1 MAQKKKSSKKKKST
15 LFAAACV
22 LLGLLVILIIF
33 LVKKDQI
40 FTNLKETAF
49 FDKVFGSTPTA
60 IEKHEPAEPKKTET
74 IPLKNDEVTIKIE
87 SEEAPVAKYS
97 EPEAEVSKD
106 SEKPIVSA
114 GSEAASTGEKEVVS
128 TGSTTVKTEKE
139 TKSVATG
146 TSELQLCFVNID
158 GDGSV
163 VRQLV
168 KRKVPKSDSP
178 LTASINLL
186 LNGPDTT
193 LSAERNLMSLIPAGT
208 KLLSAKVSGG
218 VAYLNFNDAFEINT
232 YGVEGYIHQLEQ
244 IVYTATAFSTVNSVQ
259 FLIEGEKRDYLGS
272 EGVLIASP
280 LSRSSF

>member
-1 MAQKKKSSKKKKST
+1 MAQKKKSSKKKNTT
-15 LFAAACV
+15 LFSAACV

-60 IEKHEPAEPKKTET
+60 IEKHEPAEPKKKET
-74 IPLKNDEVTIKIE
+74 ISLKNDEVTIKLE
-87 SEEAPVAKYS
+87 DEEISSPKYS
-97 EPEAEVSKD
+97 EPEEPAEVSKATESAKP
-106 SEKPIVSA
+106 SENVKPKEEVK
-114 GSEAASTGEKEVVS
+114 ETPKKVEEKKPVVAST
-128 TGSTTVKTEKE
+128 T
-139 TKSVATG
+139 
-146 TSELQLCFVNID
+146 ELQLCFVNID

-163 VRQLV
+163 GRQII
-168 KRKVPKSDSP
+168 KRKISKSDSP
-178 LTASINLL
+178 LTSAINLL
-186 LNGPDTT
+186 LQGPDTT
-193 LSAERNLMSLIPAGT
+193 ISAERNLMSLIPSGT

>member
-1 MAQKKKSSKKKKST
+1 MAQKKKSSKKKNST

-49 FDKVFGSTPTA
+49 FDRVFGTTPTA
-60 IEKHEPAEPKKTET
+60 IENHEPAAPKKTET

-87 SEEAPVAKYS
+87 AEETPAPKISQA
-97 EPEAEVSKD
+97 EPVAEVSKPD
-106 SEKPIVSA
+106 QTDKTKENTKTKEEVKENPKKQEEKKP
-114 GSEAASTGEKEVVS
+114 AAT
-128 TGSTTVKTEKE
+128 STT
-139 TKSVATG
+139 
-146 TSELQLCFVNID
+146 ELQLCFVNID

-163 VRQLV
+163 VRQVV

-186 LNGPDTT
+186 LKGPDTT
-193 LSAERNLMSLIPAGT
+193 ISAERNLMSLIPAGT
-208 KLLSAKVSGG
+208 KLLSAKVQGG
-218 VAYLNFNDAFEINT
+218 VAYLNFNEAFEINT

-244 IVYTATAFSTVNSVQ
+244 IVYTATSFSTVNSVQ
-259 FLIEGEKRDYLGS
+259 FLIEGQKRDYLGS
-272 EGVLIASP
+272 EGQWIGSP
-280 LSRSSF
+280 LSRNSF